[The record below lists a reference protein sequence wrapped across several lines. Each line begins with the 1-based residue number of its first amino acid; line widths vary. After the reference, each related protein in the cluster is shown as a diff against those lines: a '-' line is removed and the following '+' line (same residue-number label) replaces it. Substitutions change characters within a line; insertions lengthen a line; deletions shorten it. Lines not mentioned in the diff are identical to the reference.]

1 MYMLKKKENHVLKE
15 KNRKGYNGTI
25 ENYIKM
31 LKENN
36 FKIELVEINLNE
48 IGQLD
53 LKIKAKEG

>member
-1 MYMLKKKENHVLKE
+1 MLKKKENHVLKE
-15 KNRKGYNGTI
+15 KNRKGYNATI